1 MQWDGEVLL
10 LNTDSNNIFK
20 RPDLSLIICTLN
32 EGAAIANVVN
42 EICDTLSGI
51 DYEIVVVDD
60 DSTDNTGAEVLRVA
74 EENSRVRLYVRHNE
88 KGLSSAA
95 IKGWD
100 IAQGRILGIMDG
112 DGQHDPHAI
121 RQLADIIL
129 KGDKDLVCVSR
140 YLGKS
145 DTGLSFGRDIAS
157 RLATKAT
164 HLVLKAPLSDPM
176 SGCFMMTRDWY
187 ETARP
192 NLTGVGFKILVDLVA
207 STKVK
212 PRFAEVKAALRQRQG
227 GESKLDLR
235 VILDLGALLVEKGT
249 GGLLPARFVLFA
261 AVGMSGVVISALIL
275 TIFKL
280 LGYST
285 VAEFGHAQ
293 IVAIGLAMVW
303 NFFLN
308 NILTFRDHRLKGF
321 GPILKGLIVFCLV
334 CTPGAILNWWIGILL
349 KSAQVEFILAGVI
362 PAFLIGILN
371 YWASRVLAWNQ
382 KKGS

>member
-1 MQWDGEVLL
+1 ML
-10 LNTDSNNIFK
+10 THAS
-20 RPDLSLIICTLN
+20 PDLSLIICTLN
-32 EGAAIANVVN
+32 EGAAIANVIT
-42 EICDTLSGI
+42 EICDTLAGI
-51 DYEIVVVDD
+51 NYEIIVVDD
-60 DSTDNTGAEVLRVA
+60 DSSDNTQAEVLRVA
-74 EENSRVRLYVRHNE
+74 ESNPRVHLQVRVGE

-100 IAQGRILGIMDG
+100 VARGRILGIMDG
-112 DGQHDPHAI
+112 DGQHDPQAI
-121 RQLADIIL
+121 RQVADIIL
-129 KGDKDLVCVSR
+129 RGDKDLVCVSR

-207 STKVK
+207 STRVK
-212 PRFAEVKAALRQRQG
+212 PRFSEVKAALRQRQG

-261 AVGMSGVVISALIL
+261 AVGLSGVVVSALIL
-275 TIFKL
+275 TGFKL
-280 LGYST
+280 IGYST
-285 VAEFGHAQ
+285 LDEFSHAQ

-308 NILTFRDHRLKGF
+308 NSLTFRDKRLKGF
-321 GPILKGLIVFCLV
+321 WPILKGLVIFCAV
-334 CTPGAILNWWIGILL
+334 CTPGAILNWWIGVFL
-349 KSAQVEFILAGVI
+349 KRAEVEFILAGVI

-371 YWASRVLAWNQ
+371 YWASRVLAWRQ